1 MLRKF
6 KELSLA
12 LKIVVGL
19 IAFAML
25 PITLLLIGVDL
36 GFNGLKNKK
45 IGKAIGG
52 LALVLFMSPLL
63 IPSYVPSSSTPVNET
78 VENAEQEV
86 KEEIE
91 EEVVEEVI
99 NEKPTNINV
108 EINETMEQVDGKVR
122 FNIKTNLPDT
132 AELMVGISKVDGSYR
147 GQTHATVTNGVAQTE
162 WFSDKGSALKGG
174 DYELSI
180 SMSMPATQ
188 SEKVQSMVGKNGEY
202 LEGSLVVR
210 DNGSAYVSMDKI
222 IIISEA
228 EIKVDES
235 VSSGSDSY
243 GVENTVRSI
252 ITGEVA
258 SRFRNA
264 SLNDLV
270 INENLG
276 TASEDDVVVLAY
288 LSWSTKNSERTTRDM
303 LEMYSDHLAV
313 TLSPKL
319 AEGSEIA
326 VFWDAQYTGLKIKHS
341 YYIENGKAYKQ

>member
-6 KELSLA
+6 KELGLA

-19 IAFAML
+19 IAFTVL
-25 PITLLLIGVDL
+25 PITLWAIGIDL
-36 GFNGLKNKK
+36 TVNGFKNKK
-45 IGKAIGG
+45 TVKTIGG
-52 LALVLFMSPLL
+52 LVLVMLMSIMLFAPND
-63 IPSYVPSSSTPVNET
+63 VPSSTPINEGIET
-78 VENAEQEV
+78 MEQET

-132 AELMVGISKVDGSYR
+132 AELMVGINKVDGSYR

-210 DNGSAYVSMDKI
+210 DNGSAYVSMDKV
-222 IIISEA
+222 IIISEK

-235 VSSGSDSY
+235 VSKGSDAY
-243 GVENTVRSI
+243 GVKNTVRSI

-264 SLNDLV
+264 TLDDLV

-303 LEMYSDHLAV
+303 LEMYSDHLAA